1 MKKFYIMK
9 YETPPAFSDIV
20 AESTDGI
27 CLTSLVFE
35 SSKDVSKLTAPDENT
50 DRAEEKADLPVFRDV
65 RLWLDIYFGG
75 KIPDFTPKYKIEGL
89 TDFSARVTLAM
100 SEIPYGKTVTYGEI
114 ARKIANERGIRRMSA
129 QAVGGAVG
137 RNPICIIVPCHRVM
151 GAGGKIVGY
160 GGGIENKKALLAL
173 EKDASRKAQEILHQ
187 NRFGV

>member
-35 SSKDVSKLTAPDENT
+35 GSKDASKLPAPDENT

-65 RLWLDIYFGG
+65 RLWLDIYFDG
-75 KIPDFTPKYKIEGL
+75 KIPDFTPKYKIDSL